1 MFCKRPPF
9 WFGTLCYLPPLFFKT
24 YWHWLISFQRTS
36 SPESSQRRQRRD
48 SRKSSEAQTKA
59 ESRGGTDRN
68 RVMIS
73 NLSNATTERKLK
85 TLMAE
90 IGKIEVRLLN
100 FDKSL
105 FYIDL
110 LQILLESWQWLI
122 LKSLAKMENWVELN
136 FSLNSNETGWR
147 WIVC

>member
-1 MFCKRPPF
+1 
-9 WFGTLCYLPPLFFKT
+9 
-24 YWHWLISFQRTS
+24 
-36 SPESSQRRQRRD
+36 
-48 SRKSSEAQTKA
+48 
-59 ESRGGTDRN
+59 
-68 RVMIS
+68 MIS

-110 LQILLESWQWLI
+110 LQILLESWQ
-122 LKSLAKMENWVELN
+122 
-136 FSLNSNETGWR
+136 
-147 WIVC
+147 